1 MGLRKN
7 KMLKVYSY
15 QRAAFY
21 RLNLRL
27 KFERKI
33 WINNY
38 MHTHEVKQKQK
49 CRYLIHEHL
58 FLFRSVLL
66 FFLILCVVV
75 LCLVYPGHVSCVLN
89 VASFS
94 GLSILDCPFSFL

>member
-1 MGLRKN
+1 
-7 KMLKVYSY
+7 MLKVYSY

-38 MHTHEVKQKQK
+38 MHTHEVKQGQI

-58 FLFRSVLL
+58 
-66 FFLILCVVV
+66 
-75 LCLVYPGHVSCVLN
+75 G
-89 VASFS
+89 
-94 GLSILDCPFSFL
+94 